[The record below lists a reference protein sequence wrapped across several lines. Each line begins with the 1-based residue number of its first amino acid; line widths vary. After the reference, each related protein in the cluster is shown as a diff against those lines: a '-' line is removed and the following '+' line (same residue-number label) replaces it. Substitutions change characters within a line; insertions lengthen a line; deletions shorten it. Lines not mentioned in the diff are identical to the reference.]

1 MPLTDPRIGFAGES
15 ALAAVGADHD
25 AREGGSRPSVPASTS
40 PEAGV
45 QMASVL
51 GGLAELELEVLQA
64 GLKRLIDGDWGHRSI
79 VEAYEGLNALLAL
92 STPPDGAG
100 PSSEQDGPVGRE
112 GSVDSKE
119 EEPTAVS
126 RLAALPG
133 LAIDG
138 AQSKSLGPTQLFAKA
153 ARAHHLSMRELLH
166 TFAAS
171 AAGAWVLY
179 MLGAGAVEV
188 DGHWLE
194 TAPV

>member
-1 MPLTDPRIGFAGES
+1 MPLTDPRIGIAGEP
-15 ALAAVGADHD
+15 ALTAVEADHD
-25 AREGGSRPSVPASTS
+25 AREGGNRPSVPASTS
-40 PEAGV
+40 PEAGI

-51 GGLAELELEVLQA
+51 RGLAELELEVLQA
-64 GLKRLIDGDWGHRSI
+64 GLKRLVDGDWGHRSI

-92 STPPDGAG
+92 PAAPDGAG
-100 PSSEQDGPVGRE
+100 PSSEQDGSVRRE

-138 AQSKSLGPTQLFAKA
+138 TQSKSLGPPQLFAKA
-153 ARAHHLSMRELLH
+153 ARAHHLSSRELLH

-171 AAGAWVLY
+171 AAGAWVCIC
-179 MLGAGAVEV
+179 
-188 DGHWLE
+188 
-194 TAPV
+194 